1 VDAEISKAL
10 LESLASLVAAIDA
23 APEMSDEDGL
33 DFTDLAAQWL
43 ENASLPLAQLSP
55 SNRHALADLCREHAN
70 EVSETS
76 IRAAILQLSDGFGLD
91 QLPGHR
97 DYLSSVSLFGSNFAG
112 IHILSANSQGGYV
125 AMSWR

>member
-1 VDAEISKAL
+1 VDTEISKAL

-43 ENASLPLAQLSP
+43 ENASLPLVQLSP

-97 DYLSSVSLFGSNFAG
+97 DMSGKA
-112 IHILSANSQGGYV
+112 SARVQLLRN
-125 AMSWR
+125 